1 MGVLLHP
8 QYEGFI
14 PTYMDKSFVP
24 STKIKVCIVLKFG
37 MNFPR
42 LLAIKISPGF
52 GLDLTPV
59 QGVMTIAHWVIIND
73 LV

>member
-1 MGVLLHP
+1 MRMWTNLLFHRP
-8 QYEGFI
+8 RQ
-14 PTYMDKSFVP
+14 
-24 STKIKVCIVLKFG
+24 KVCIVLKFG

-42 LLAIKISPGF
+42 LLAIKILPGF

-73 LV
+73 PV

>member
-1 MGVLLHP
+1 
-8 QYEGFI
+8 
-14 PTYMDKSFVP
+14 MDKSFVP
-24 STKIKVCIVLKFG
+24 STKIKSLYC
-37 MNFPR
+37 
-42 LLAIKISPGF
+42 AKIRYEFSQVACNKILPGF

>member
-1 MGVLLHP
+1 MVILLHP
-8 QYEGFI
+8 NMI
-14 PTYMDKSFVP
+14 ILSLRIWTKSFVP